1 MREKHER
8 EGEVWGWSV
17 EGERKDRDGKDNGLE
32 ALVEFKIFKLGFYSE

>member
-17 EGERKDRDGKDNGLE
+17 AGERKDRDGKDNGLE